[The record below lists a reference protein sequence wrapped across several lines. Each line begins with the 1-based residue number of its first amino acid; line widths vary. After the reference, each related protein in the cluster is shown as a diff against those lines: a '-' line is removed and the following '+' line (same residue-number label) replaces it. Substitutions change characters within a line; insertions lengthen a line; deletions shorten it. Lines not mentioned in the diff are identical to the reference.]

1 MKSKKR
7 FRYRL
12 LDASSYILS
21 ALAILILLASLLMNN
36 PTIQEWYETF
46 QQQLTNF
53 EYAVASIPY
62 RWLIPFIII
71 LLFLIKLFFPML
83 PLSAICFISGMVFNV
98 SGAVALNL
106 FGYGLLLSV
115 KYWYGRSRG
124 GGNIHNILRRH
135 KTVRTVLESGGRGNP
150 FLLFI
155 FRIVPGLPQNS
166 VSQVYGAME
175 YPYGKFLSISLAG
188 FFPRLVSYTVIG
200 RNVYRPLSVAFI
212 MPIVILLL
220 LSGFSVFV
228 FSRLLQVIEKS
239 RLKLQKGETTVTK
252 ELHDE
257 MHNKKGMLKIG
268 HKEKT

>member
-12 LDASSYILS
+12 LDASSYILT
-21 ALAILILLASLLMNN
+21 ALAVLILLASLLMNN
-36 PTIQEWYETF
+36 QKILEWYETF
-46 QQQLTNF
+46 HQELTNF
-53 EYAVASIPY
+53 EHAVAAIPY
-62 RWLIPFIII
+62 RWVIPFVII
-71 LLFLIKLFFPML
+71 LLFLTKLFLPLL
-83 PLSAICFISGMVFNV
+83 PLSAICFISGMVFSV
-98 SGAVALNL
+98 PWAVCLNL
-106 FGYGLLLSV
+106 FGYGMLLSI
-115 KYWYGRSRG
+115 KYRYGKSRG
-124 GGNIHNILRRH
+124 GGNVHKILRRH
-135 KTVRTVLESGGRGNP
+135 KTVRSVLEWGGKGNP

-155 FRIVPGLPQNS
+155 FRIVPGLPTNS

-220 LSGFSVFV
+220 LSGVSVFV
-228 FSRLLQVIEKS
+228 FSRLLQIIEKS
-239 RLKLQKGETTVTK
+239 MQKLQKGETAAAK

-257 MHNKKGMLKIG
+257 MHNRR
-268 HKEKT
+268 HAENRS